1 MEFTNNDVSLCSI
14 NEKLTVMATYQVTI
28 NEKMA
33 LGKSVVA
40 FLHSIPQ
47 AVAIEKPPK
56 KEAKKS
62 DLYHRLDRAFAD
74 VRLIMNGK
82 KKKKTL
88 DELIDELRNSND

>member
-1 MEFTNNDVSLCSI
+1 MRPR

-28 NEKMA
+28 NEKMV

-47 AVAIEKPPK
+47 VVTFDKPEK
-56 KEAKKS
+56 KEAKII
-62 DLYHRLDRAFAD
+62 DFYHRLDRTFAD
-74 VRLIMNGK
+74 VRLMIDGK
-82 KKKKTL
+82 KNKKTL